1 VILTYRRPDWW
12 LNLHYFESVICDINF
27 LIASEALA
35 CRRIMDVLLIQKL
48 MKLEGDD
55 VNVYMMSIYDL
66 YSSGIMV
73 IAVSQDYSD
82 ELFLPISEMEVQL
95 LHHDAK

>member
-1 VILTYRRPDWW
+1 LD
-12 LNLHYFESVICDINF
+12 LHYFESDICDINF
-27 LIASEALA
+27 LIPSEALA

-73 IAVSQDYSD
+73 VAVSQNYSD
-82 ELFLPISEMEVQL
+82 ELFLPISEIEVRL
-95 LHHDAK
+95 LHLMPSDKVN

>member
-1 VILTYRRPDWW
+1 
-12 LNLHYFESVICDINF
+12 
-27 LIASEALA
+27 LA

-95 LHHDAK
+95 LDHDAK

>member
-1 VILTYRRPDWW
+1 VILTKRKPDWW
-12 LNLHYFESVICDINF
+12 LDLHYFGSVICDINF

-95 LHHDAK
+95 LDHDAK